1 MVAQVYSDAG
11 EGLLYEAVWEPSFC
25 QTLLDV
31 ITHRRRVKGA
41 LGELVGVPTRALRQL
56 RGAPDV
62 ALTPV
67 VLGAE
72 QSNTSII
79 FGDKLIL
86 KVFRRVDEGVN
97 PDLEIGRFLTEKAK
111 FAHTPPWPACWNTV

>member
-1 MVAQVYSDAG
+1 
-11 EGLLYEAVWEPSFC
+11 
-25 QTLLDV
+25 
-31 ITHRRRVKGA
+31 
-41 LGELVGVPTRALRQL
+41 
-56 RGAPDV
+56 
-62 ALTPV
+62 

-111 FAHTPPWPACWNTV
+111 FAHSASVAGVLEYRLARGASITVAILHGFVPNQGDAWRYTLDV